1 MMDIENR
8 ASLPFTIDHLA
19 VGLQKARVFR
29 GINLKD
35 CCSLLGIST
44 NKLLNYEKGKYI
56 PTLNELE
63 ALSYIYSVPLEAL
76 FFPENYPDLFKVPN
90 ADQLQQLL
98 QIRQQIISTTL
109 QIAFEK
115 TGKSLKEISKNSGI
129 SLSKLKHF
137 LSGEDG
143 IPIGDLQRLSFT
155 LDMDLDSLLDSESP
169 IGIWQVLQKKKIA
182 YAQLPENA
190 RDFLTTKEN
199 WPYMDAI
206 EKLKLVDPGKLES
219 IAESIRQLAGLSRT
233 DQDTRE

>member
-63 ALSYIYSVPLEAL
+63 TLSYIYSVPLEAL

-90 ADQLQQLL
+90 ADQLKQLL
-98 QIRQQIISTTL
+98 QIRQHII
-109 QIAFEK
+109 QPFC
-115 TGKSLKEISKNSGI
+115 
-129 SLSKLKHF
+129 
-137 LSGEDG
+137 
-143 IPIGDLQRLSFT
+143 RL
-155 LDMDLDSLLDSESP
+155 LLRK
-169 IGIWQVLQKKKIA
+169 Q
-182 YAQLPENA
+182 EN
-190 RDFLTTKEN
+190 L
-199 WPYMDAI
+199 
-206 EKLKLVDPGKLES
+206 
-219 IAESIRQLAGLSRT
+219 
-233 DQDTRE
+233 